1 MADGFVCRGLL
12 NTKIR
17 TIFKEAIKCVHLEN
31 DYYPGITHFNLC
43 GYIYYTH
50 IFFIRYVY
58 FSHDAVFIGMKQ
70 QRLVMLYLSAIEQK
84 KNEVTTIIA
93 LISNYVTI

>member
-1 MADGFVCRGLL
+1 M
-12 NTKIR
+12 I
-17 TIFKEAIKCVHLEN
+17 AIQVSRIWTSV
-31 DYYPGITHFNLC
+31 DAFITHTFLL
-43 GYIYYTH
+43 
-50 IFFIRYVY
+50 RYVH

-84 KNEVTTIIA
+84 KNEVTTVIA